1 MKTRQLK
8 SVIAA
13 VRETGLDVAE
23 ISVTSDGEVRIKTSA
38 AGSAGVE
45 KGLDYEIEKWE
56 RRHA

>member
-13 VRETGLDVAE
+13 VRETGLEVAE

-38 AGSAGVE
+38 EPAAGFE
-45 KGLDYEIEKWE
+45 KGLDHEIEEWE